1 MRLAFTVEYDGT
13 DFSGFQRQKNAPT
26 IQEKIEDAI
35 RTVTESDISI
45 NYSGRTDAGVHALS
59 QVFDF
64 ETNIKRDEK
73 NWIDG
78 INSNLPKTIS
88 VKQAF
93 NVPADF
99 NSRFSAKESGI
110 S

>member
-1 MRLAFTVEYDGT
+1 MVQIFLVFRGKKCT
-13 DFSGFQRQKNAPT
+13 T

-35 RTVTESDISI
+35 RAVTESDISI

-78 INSNLPKTIS
+78 INANFR
-88 VKQAF
+88 KQ
-93 NVPADF
+93 
-99 NSRFSAKESGI
+99 SQSAGF
-110 S
+110 